1 MEESNDNIETEIS
14 KFTNKAWEMER
25 ENKNIQNK

>member
-1 MEESNDNIETEIS
+1 MEESNDNIETEIGE
-14 KFTNKAWEMER
+14 FTNEAWEMER